1 MADSVNGIENSL
13 CQGYQSVEHFGNTLL
28 DDAENVLMH
37 PINTIGQIGSTGLN
51 AAAYAV
57 QNPFDAVSNVGSA
70 TLSAAG
76 NVANTGA
83 DYATKVG
90 SAALGAVKKS
100 VSFVGE
106 TAENA
111 YANVMEDQPRQV
123 YSNVV
128 MEDEPRQV
136 YARNLDKV
144 SNSGLPMHH
153 TQNMVPLPVEGNAPA
168 PRVVRKRKG
177 YLKTIVN
184 WTILLLVIVLI
195 GVLVFLTC
203 KRYILAGNAYMSGNN
218 MMTAVLLSPELSTGL
233 STLAATL

>member
-37 PINTIGQIGSTGLN
+37 PIDTIGQIGSTGLN

-57 QNPFDAVSNVGSA
+57 QHPFNAVGNVGSA

-76 NVANTGA
+76 SVANTGV
-83 DYATKVG
+83 DYAGKVG

-111 YANVMEDQPRQV
+111 YANVMDNEQ
-123 YSNVV
+123 N
-128 MEDEPRQV
+128 
-136 YARNLDKV
+136 YATSNLDRV
-144 SNSGLPMHH
+144 TNTGLPMHH
-153 TQNMVPLPVEGNAPA
+153 TQSMIPLPVESPAPA
-168 PRVVRKRKG
+168 ARRVRKSKG
-177 YLKTIVN
+177 YLRTLVN
-184 WTILLLVIVLI
+184 WAILLLVIVLI